1 MRTDDLIDLLSTNL
15 EPVNRWEA
23 SRALTTALA
32 AGAAAVLCVML
43 LVFGVRPD
51 FTGTTGIL
59 LLKLV
64 FTLGVVVL
72 AAWYLAKLVRPGGE
86 RKVPL
91 ALASLPFLAIML
103 LAGVNLAFAPSSHW
117 DMMMADDQWLECLV
131 SIPVIAIVPFASVIW
146 AVRKGAPTDLTR
158 AGALSG
164 LLAGGLSATGY
175 ALHCTA
181 DALPFVAL
189 WYGGT
194 IALCTFAGAKLG
206 PRLLR
211 W

>member
-1 MRTDDLIDLLSTNL
+1 MRTDDLIEVLSTNL
-15 EPVNRWEA
+15 EPVDRREA
-23 SRALTTALA
+23 SRALMAALA
-32 AGAAAVLCVML
+32 AGAVAVASVML
-43 LVFGVRPD
+43 VAFGVRPNLS
-51 FTGTTGIL
+51 GATGIL
-59 LLKLV
+59 VLKLA

-72 AAWYLAKLVRPGGE
+72 AARYLAKLVRPGGE
-86 RKVPL
+86 RKV
-91 ALASLPFLAIML
+91 ALAGATLPFVAIML
-103 LAGVNLAFAPSSHW
+103 LAGISLAFAPSSHW
-117 DMMMADDQWLECLV
+117 NMMMGDEWLECLV
-131 SIPVIAIVPFASVIW
+131 SIPVIALIPFAVVIW

-181 DALPFVAL
+181 DSLPFVAL

-194 IALCTFAGAKLG
+194 IALCTLAGARLG
-206 PRLLR
+206 PHLLR